1 MPVPDLVEAGIRA
14 YLAGREDDALAAFE
28 EVLRLDP
35 GNGKARW
42 YLDRMGEASRALGG
56 SRRGGASA
64 RPIPAEPAPV
74 APVAPVAPAAPA
86 RRGPE
91 PAPPDLS
98 RLELDLDL
106 EPRAPPSPPSPL
118 SPPAATAFAL
128 ADDPTSTGPVR
139 PRSSAAVEALHDEDY
154 APSPW
159 DDGPAATAPIELD
172 PSGGLDLRAVAE
184 KSDLRPLVP
193 EGPGERGAQR
203 TDVEVWLSAAKELF
217 ALGDFSGSLEL
228 IEKILQVDPEH
239 GEARDYLRQNEA
251 TLISMYESKLG
262 PLTAIP
268 RLAVKPEEI
277 LWLNLDHRAG
287 FLLAQIDG
295 TVDYDSLFALSG
307 LPRLDTARILANLI
321 AEGVITS

>member
-1 MPVPDLVEAGIRA
+1 MAVPELVEAGIRA
-14 YLAGREDDALAAFE
+14 YLAGREEEALEAFE
-28 EVLRLDP
+28 EVLRLEPD
-35 GNGKARW
+35 NAKARW
-42 YLDRMGEASRALGG
+42 YVERMGDASRAFAS
-56 SRRGGASA
+56 SRRGVGARAAS
-64 RPIPAEPAPV
+64 PAP
-74 APVAPVAPAAPA
+74 ALPPASGAPASK
-86 RRGPE
+86 
-91 PAPPDLS
+91 DLHDLEQE
-98 RLELDLDL
+98 LELDPH
-106 EPRAPPSPPSPL
+106 EGPGASPTPAPAPRTSAP
-118 SPPAATAFAL
+118 
-128 ADDPTSTGPVR
+128 
-139 PRSSAAVEALHDEDY
+139 VESFQDEDY

-159 DDGPAATAPIELD
+159 DDGPAAAAPIELD
-172 PSGGLDLRAVAE
+172 SSGGLDLAAVEE

-193 EGPGERGAQR
+193 ERSGAPAPPR

-262 PLTAIP
+262 PLSAVP

-321 AEGVITS
+321 ADGVIHS

>member
-1 MPVPDLVEAGIRA
+1 MGVPELVEAGIRA
-14 YLAGREDDALAAFE
+14 YLAGREEEALDAFQEA
-28 EVLRLDP
+28 LRLDP
-35 GNGKARW
+35 GNAKARW
-42 YLDRMGEASRALGG
+42 YVDRMNDASRAVAG
-56 SRRGGASA
+56 SRRVSA
-64 RPIPAEPAPV
+64 ARTAPSAPAPLEPAP
-74 APVAPVAPAAPA
+74 
-86 RRGPE
+86 E
-91 PAPPDLS
+91 D
-98 RLELDLDL
+98 
-106 EPRAPPSPPSPL
+106 
-118 SPPAATAFAL
+118 
-128 ADDPTSTGPVR
+128 
-139 PRSSAAVEALHDEDY
+139 VEY

-159 DDGPAATAPIELD
+159 DEGPAVAAPIVLD
-172 PSGGLDLRAVAE
+172 PAGGLDLSAVAE

-193 EGPGERGAQR
+193 EGNGAPVVPR
-203 TDVEVWLSAAKELF
+203 TDVQVWLSAAKELF
-217 ALGDFSGSLEL
+217 DLGDFSGSLEL

-262 PLTAIP
+262 PLSAVP

-321 AEGVITS
+321 ADGVICG